1 MSTLRDLREEIEE
14 PRDRVR
20 ESARSDSNAPMVGEG
35 NGVISSMAAICGD
48 EMVVPG
54 ETEPAEE
61 WRCARILGTRSGM
74 LEAEELDRNRGS
86 DSID

>member
-1 MSTLRDLREEIEE
+1 MSILRDLKEEIEE

-20 ESARSDSNAPMVGEG
+20 ESARSDSKVPTVGEG
-35 NGVISSMAAICGD
+35 KGVISSMAAIWGD

-54 ETEPAEE
+54 ETDPAEE
-61 WRCARILGTRSGM
+61 WRCARIFGIRIGM

-86 DSID
+86 ESID